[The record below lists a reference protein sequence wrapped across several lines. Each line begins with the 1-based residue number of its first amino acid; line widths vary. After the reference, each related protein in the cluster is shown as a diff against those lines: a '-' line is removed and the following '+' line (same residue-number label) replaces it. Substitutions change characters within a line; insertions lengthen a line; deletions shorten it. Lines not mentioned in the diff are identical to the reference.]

1 VAKRRKDVQ
10 QYRNGMSKLS
20 GQEQVIS
27 KLRVKDLNIQSED
40 YEDKLNIGISG
51 QQDPDQSILEQD
63 RLHSRINFEKNSIY
77 SQNIHRSSLS

>member
-1 VAKRRKDVQ
+1 
-10 QYRNGMSKLS
+10 MSKLS

-63 RLHSRINFEKNSIY
+63 RLHSRINFEKTSIY

>member
-1 VAKRRKDVQ
+1 MAKRRKDVQ

-63 RLHSRINFEKNSIY
+63 RLHSRINFEKTSIY

>member
-1 VAKRRKDVQ
+1 
-10 QYRNGMSKLS
+10 MSKLS